1 METSSSATTSPRIAP
16 GNDVRQWAKSAKG
29 IERKSRPVFVVGCHR
44 SGTNLLYDTLL
55 SAGGFAIYRGYL
67 PIYKMLIPRF
77 GSLAKLSNRKS
88 ALQTWLSSKGFR
100 RSGLDAEEL
109 AVRILNECQ
118 TGGDFVRIVMNAIT
132 LSQNATRWAVYDP
145 DNLLYIPDIK
155 ADIPEALFIHIIR
168 DGRDVALSLSRMGGF
183 KSLPWRREGEGLL
196 PTALYWEW
204 MVRKGRE
211 FGRDLPTDYLEV
223 RYEELVSDP
232 HATLRQIEEFLD
244 HDLSYDRI
252 QNANLGRLREPNS
265 SFSDEEHQH
274 SPVQRWRE
282 KLAPAQI
289 DAIEATIGDCLGELG
304 YALNCTGR
312 KSGLREKFTRAFY
325 LNLLEAKSWL
335 KNRTPAGRL
344 TNLEALELSPSG
356 ELTEAE

>member
-1 METSSSATTSPRIAP
+1 METSSSATISPRSTSA
-16 GNDVRQWAKSAKG
+16 NDVRQGPSTYST
-29 IERKSRPVFVVGCHR
+29 ERKSRPVFVVGCHR

-77 GSLAKLSNRKS
+77 GNLAKLGNRKS
-88 ALQTWLSSKGFR
+88 ALQTWLCSKGFR
-100 RSGLDAEEL
+100 RSGLDAEQL
-109 AVRILNECQ
+109 TVSILNECQ

-183 KSLPWRREGEGLL
+183 KPLPWRREAEGLL

-204 MVRKGRE
+204 MVRKGRKY
-211 FGRDLPTDYLEV
+211 GQDLPTDYLEV
-223 RYEELVSDP
+223 RYEELVSDS
-232 HATLRQIEEFLD
+232 HATLRHLEKFLD

-252 QNANLGRLREPNS
+252 QNARLGRLREPNS
-265 SFSDEEHQH
+265 SFTDEEEQH
-274 SPVQRWRE
+274 SPVERWRE
-282 KLAPAQI
+282 KLTRKQI
-289 DAIEATIGDCLGELG
+289 EVIEAVIGDCLEELG
-304 YALNCTGR
+304 YALDCPGR
-312 KSGLREKFTRAFY
+312 KSGRRERFTRAFY

-335 KNRTPAGRL
+335 KNHTPAGRL
-344 TNLEALELSPSG
+344 ANLEALELSQSG
-356 ELTEAE
+356 ELMEAE